1 MEGLIQTLES
11 LGPVAALRT
20 STIAY
25 PAVNALHIIGLGLL
39 LGAVVALDLRILG
52 WRRRPNWR
60 DEAMDLGRLAALGLA
75 LALVTGLALLSVR
88 IGRYLENPALWLKF
102 ALIAL
107 GLANALWLG
116 RHLRLS
122 GSEPSVAIR
131 LGAAVS
137 LAVWPAAIFAGRWI
151 AFVE

>member
-1 MEGLIQTLES
+1 MDGLIQTLEA
-11 LGPVAALRT
+11 LGPVAAFRT

-39 LGAVVALDLRILG
+39 LGAIVALDLCILG
-52 WRRRPNWR
+52 WRRQPDWR
-60 DEAMDLGRLAALGLA
+60 DAAVDLGRLAALGLV

-107 GLANALWLG
+107 GLANALRL
-116 RHLRLS
+116 RRLLRLS
-122 GSEPSVAIR
+122 GPEPSIAIR

-151 AFVE
+151 AFFE